1 MNAKKN
7 WVTQV
12 FDSLLGPSEA
22 ARPTTPR
29 TYTRAELLDAT
40 GITARQLSYYIKLGV
55 VDRPTGRTRAAKY
68 TNNHRLQV
76 SRVADLLKRSDMTV
90 TEIAD
95 AYSRIKRRSNRKTS
109 PAHSNGK
116 NPRVQHV
123 FQVTEGVSIV
133 YSEELLASERVI
145 LARMKKAAIQSD
157 KERLR
162 LLAESLER
170 EK

>member
-1 MNAKKN
+1 MIAKKN
-7 WVTQV
+7 WVTRH
-12 FDSLLGPSEA
+12 FELLNVPVEVPG
-22 ARPTTPR
+22 PTTPR

-76 SRVADLLKRSDMTV
+76 SRVVDLLKRSDMSV

-109 PAHSNGK
+109 PAHGNGQ

-123 FQVTEGVSIV
+123 FQVTDGVSIV
-133 YSEELLASERVI
+133 YSEELLASERAI
-145 LARMKKAAIQSD
+145 LARMKKAAIQSH